1 MAKLHSALT
10 NAELHNPKGITSE
23 STGSILALNQS
34 TSKITA
40 SADFVPSTTMTY
52 DLGSTS
58 HVWQEIYVA
67 TSSIN
72 FVRPDGT
79 IIQQIRANDSGVTFT
94 SGSTGIVAD
103 VSGST
108 ISGSSLHIQG
118 NAKVTGDL
126 TLGGKIT
133 MGDSDSDDVVMEAEF
148 SSSLIPNNDNA
159 FDLGTASKQW
169 KDIYV
174 NGIGYIDQLGTDGDP
189 VTVYVNNG
197 EVDGAV
203 IGGES
208 AAAGTFTT
216 LVGNTSISSSGHIT
230 GSDVYASGNI
240 FSDGN
245 ISGSS
250 TSTGSFGA
258 ITTDEIIGNWTNA
271 GNTVADLGT
280 ITTVDINGGTINGI
294 TYLAVAYG
302 GT

>member
-126 TLGGKIT
+126 TLGGQIT
-133 MGDSDSDDVVMEAEF
+133 MGDADTDDIVFEAEV
-148 SSSLIPNNDNA
+148 SSSLIPTE
-159 FDLGTASKQW
+159 LK
-169 KDIYV
+169 
-174 NGIGYIDQLGTDGDP
+174 
-189 VTVYVNNG
+189 
-197 EVDGAV
+197 
-203 IGGES
+203 
-208 AAAGTFTT
+208 
-216 LVGNTSISSSGHIT
+216 
-230 GSDVYASGNI
+230 
-240 FSDGN
+240 
-245 ISGSS
+245 
-250 TSTGSFGA
+250 A
-258 ITTDEIIGNWTNA
+258 IAI
-271 GNTVADLGT
+271 
-280 ITTVDINGGTINGI
+280 
-294 TYLAVAYG
+294 
-302 GT
+302 